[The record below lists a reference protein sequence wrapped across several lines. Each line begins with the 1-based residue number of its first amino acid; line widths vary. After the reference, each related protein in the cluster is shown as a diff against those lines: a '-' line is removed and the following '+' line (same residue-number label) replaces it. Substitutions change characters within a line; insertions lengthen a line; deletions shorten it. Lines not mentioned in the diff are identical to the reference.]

1 MNIINKL
8 TLKHI
13 KQNRTRTIV
22 TIIGIALSV
31 AMLTAV
37 LVGIK
42 SGRVLFRNAVITD
55 SGKWHVAYENLSPEQ
70 FAKLKEHKE
79 MEAVYATRNL
89 GFGKLTKANNERKPY
104 IYVRAYEE
112 AAFENMPVTLEEG
125 RMPASGEEIVVS
137 RNQIDENSDIKIGD
151 KVTYELGARYVKST
165 TDEDELNKDG
175 IFLDAPLR
183 FDQAYLSEDS
193 PIYSDKNGNWEKV
206 ISTEE
211 IRGTGKKSTF
221 TVVGIVEEPKSG
233 PLYYCPGY
241 VAYTKLE
248 MDQLHADERV
258 TGYTY
263 YKNVS
268 NSIFEQV
275 NQICGEIAVEEEPT
289 IHKEILEFEGISQ
302 DDKFNKFLKGMYLI
316 LITIIMIGSVSLIYN
331 SFAIS
336 ISERSKQLGMLAS
349 VGATKRQKR
358 NSVFFEAGVYGA
370 VGIPVGLVAGILGL
384 GGAFKVVNAL
394 IRSQSGEKV
403 ELSLVISAP
412 SIVVVIGLA
421 IITILISAYIPARKA
436 SKISAMEAIR
446 QTRTFEKNEKGD
458 YSVKQMPIF
467 SFKGGEK
474 IECYKNMDEKRGM
487 FSFTVAATAVG
498 RPMGIERY
506 PDSVDKN
513 LIVLLPDRN
522 FDAMMKETNEEVFG
536 TSNIY
541 ISTKEETVVEKEL
554 TTILREKKIKK
565 EDYCL
570 DNVAKN
576 QKETRQLLYAVSIF
590 AYGFIILMSLICCAN
605 MCNTISTSIALRRTE
620 FAMLRSVGMT
630 PKSFRKMIRFESL
643 WYGVKAMLYGLP
655 ISSVIAYGLYLY
667 VGERFTVSYFL
678 PWYIYGLVVVLV
690 FGVIG
695 IVMFWSSKNGGL
707 FFVYEC

>member
-1 MNIINKL
+1 M
-8 TLKHI
+8 
-13 KQNRTRTIV
+13 RF
-22 TIIGIALSV
+22 
-31 AMLTAV
+31 
-37 LVGIK
+37 
-42 SGRVLFRNAVITD
+42 LF
-55 SGKWHVAYENLSPEQ
+55 
-70 FAKLKEHKE
+70 LKE
-79 MEAVYATRNL
+79 A
-89 GFGKLTKANNERKPY
+89 
-104 IYVRAYEE
+104 
-112 AAFENMPVTLEEG
+112 
-125 RMPASGEEIVVS
+125 
-137 RNQIDENSDIKIGD
+137 
-151 KVTYELGARYVKST
+151 
-165 TDEDELNKDG
+165 
-175 IFLDAPLR
+175 
-183 FDQAYLSEDS
+183 
-193 PIYSDKNGNWEKV
+193 
-206 ISTEE
+206 
-211 IRGTGKKSTF
+211 
-221 TVVGIVEEPKSG
+221 
-233 PLYYCPGY
+233 
-241 VAYTKLE
+241 
-248 MDQLHADERV
+248 
-258 TGYTY
+258 
-263 YKNVS
+263 
-268 NSIFEQV
+268 
-275 NQICGEIAVEEEPT
+275 
-289 IHKEILEFEGISQ
+289 
-302 DDKFNKFLKGMYLI
+302 
-316 LITIIMIGSVSLIYN
+316 
-331 SFAIS
+331 
-336 ISERSKQLGMLAS
+336 
-349 VGATKRQKR
+349 

-446 QTRTFEKNEKGD
+446 QTRTFEKNEKKVRTLKLTRKVFGLEAELALKNIKRNCRRYRSIIFALVISIVLFLSVSSYLQYISSGYFMAKTTNNYDISVMLFEKDDQKNEDSNVIRERIISKIKASKNVSAVSATREVGAQIPGD
-458 YSVKQMPIF
+458 QISSYLSKEMQAFLKENGIVDHASYQPYVTIIRVDEESFRTYCKQEKIDVDQVYGTKNGAVVLNRFETRSNYSVKQMPIF

-695 IVMFWSSKNGGL
+695 IVMFWSSKKVRNDNIVDGL
-707 FFVYEC
+707 RMERQ

>member
-1 MNIINKL
+1 M
-8 TLKHI
+8 
-13 KQNRTRTIV
+13 RF
-22 TIIGIALSV
+22 
-31 AMLTAV
+31 
-37 LVGIK
+37 
-42 SGRVLFRNAVITD
+42 LF
-55 SGKWHVAYENLSPEQ
+55 
-70 FAKLKEHKE
+70 LKE
-79 MEAVYATRNL
+79 A
-89 GFGKLTKANNERKPY
+89 
-104 IYVRAYEE
+104 
-112 AAFENMPVTLEEG
+112 
-125 RMPASGEEIVVS
+125 
-137 RNQIDENSDIKIGD
+137 
-151 KVTYELGARYVKST
+151 
-165 TDEDELNKDG
+165 
-175 IFLDAPLR
+175 
-183 FDQAYLSEDS
+183 
-193 PIYSDKNGNWEKV
+193 
-206 ISTEE
+206 
-211 IRGTGKKSTF
+211 
-221 TVVGIVEEPKSG
+221 
-233 PLYYCPGY
+233 
-241 VAYTKLE
+241 
-248 MDQLHADERV
+248 
-258 TGYTY
+258 
-263 YKNVS
+263 
-268 NSIFEQV
+268 
-275 NQICGEIAVEEEPT
+275 
-289 IHKEILEFEGISQ
+289 
-302 DDKFNKFLKGMYLI
+302 
-316 LITIIMIGSVSLIYN
+316 
-331 SFAIS
+331 
-336 ISERSKQLGMLAS
+336 
-349 VGATKRQKR
+349 

-474 IECYKNMDEKRGM
+474 IECYENMDEKRGM

-565 EDYCL
+565 EDYYL

-630 PKSFRKMIRFESL
+630 PKSF
-643 WYGVKAMLYGLP
+643 
-655 ISSVIAYGLYLY
+655 
-667 VGERFTVSYFL
+667 
-678 PWYIYGLVVVLV
+678 
-690 FGVIG
+690 
-695 IVMFWSSKNGGL
+695 
-707 FFVYEC
+707 